1 MPTLLAIV
9 GPTASGKTPLSLILA
24 DRLAGE
30 IVSADSRQ
38 VYRYLD
44 IGTAKP
50 TQEEQNRIPHHFVD
64 ILDPA
69 EEYNAGRFGVE
80 ARHKIAELFRSG
92 KKPILVGG
100 SGLYV
105 RAVIDGFFEGPG
117 KDPHIRAHLELRLL
131 NEGPE
136 ALLAELRRV
145 DPLAA
150 DRMELKK
157 PRRIIRALE
166 VYAIT
171 GRPLSTYHQEQSS
184 PPPFDVIQFAMAGK
198 RESLYRQIELRVDKM
213 LSGGLIEEV
222 RSLQNRGYDRSL
234 NSLNTVGYKEVFDFL
249 ESKTTYERM
258 VELIKRN
265 TRRFAKR
272 QLTWFR
278 ADKRIQ
284 WIDVDES
291 SSLVE
296 VAAIIEDQYRRQ
308 SP

>member
-24 DRLAGE
+24 DRLGGE

-50 TQEEQNRIPHHFVD
+50 TQEERNRIPHHFVD

-117 KDPHIRAHLELRLL
+117 KDPHIRAHLELRMLK
-131 NEGPE
+131 EGPE

-166 VYAIT
+166 VYAVT

>member
-1 MPTLLAIV
+1 M
-9 GPTASGKTPLSLILA
+9 
-24 DRLAGE
+24 
-30 IVSADSRQ
+30 SADSRQ

-50 TQEEQNRIPHHFVD
+50 TQEERNRIPHHFVD

-117 KDPHIRAHLELRLL
+117 KDPHIRAHLELRMLK
-131 NEGPE
+131 EGPE